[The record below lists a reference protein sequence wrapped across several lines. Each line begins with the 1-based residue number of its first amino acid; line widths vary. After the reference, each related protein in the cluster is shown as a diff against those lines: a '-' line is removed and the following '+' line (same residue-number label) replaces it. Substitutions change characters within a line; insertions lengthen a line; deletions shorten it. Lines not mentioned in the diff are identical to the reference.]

1 MGESEPVG
9 IDPQCPN
16 EGSGKAVYL
25 KKSPILMLYGQH
37 MYIFRIRHVSLLFT
51 SVSREI
57 LA

>member
-16 EGSGKAVYL
+16 VYL